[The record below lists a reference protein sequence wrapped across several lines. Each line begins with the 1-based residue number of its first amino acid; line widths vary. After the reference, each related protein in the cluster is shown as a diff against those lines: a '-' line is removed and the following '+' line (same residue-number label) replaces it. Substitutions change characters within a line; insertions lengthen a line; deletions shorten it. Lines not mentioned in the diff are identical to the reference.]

1 MSTTSSPQTIQ
12 VVLPEL
18 GESVTEGIVV
28 EWRVAEGDVVEAG
41 QPLLDVTTD
50 KVDVEVP
57 APAAGRIARIVAAP
71 GDTIEVGALLAEL
84 TTGDAADG
92 GNGTSGGGNGS
103 TTPAADAA
111 PADDGPATLVPIVL
125 PDMESVT
132 EGVVVE
138 WRVAVGDA
146 VEAEQVVLEVS
157 TDKVDLEV
165 PAPAAGRLASIAVP
179 AGETFTVGQPLGEI
193 AAGAAGS
200 APSAP
205 APSAP
210 APAAPAPS
218 APAPSA
224 DGASAAAAAEWPVI
238 SPVARRLAIENGIDP
253 ARIPGSGPGGMIRKA
268 DVVAAAANPSSLKPP
283 VTAAAPSA
291 PIPPVPGE
299 EPVTLRGPAAA
310 LAGYMDESLKIPTAT
325 SFRTLSVAT
334 LDAQRR
340 QLNADLANGGTG
352 GKLSF
357 THLIAWAIIKAVEG
371 LPVMGTG
378 YDVVDGKPTKLVREA
393 VNLGLAVDVE
403 RKDGSRSLLV
413 PVVRDAAAG
422 GFQGFREQFDD
433 LVGRT
438 RAGQVKPDELR
449 GATVT
454 LTNPGGIG
462 TIASVPRLMPGQGT
476 IVATGSIGY
485 PPGLASV
492 RPEALKDLGVEKVM
506 TMTSTYDHRV
516 IQGAESGQFL
526 ADIDGFLSGKNG
538 FYEDIRASLGL
549 GAAAPA
555 PEVAAPAPAVA
566 APAGVPAVTDDELLA
581 GVAAAMSVVK
591 AHRSHGHLAARLD
604 PLGSEPPGDPALST
618 ENVGLTPEVMARI
631 PASLLRV
638 KVAGDS
644 FATALPHLRDAYCGT
659 IAYEIEHLSDHQK
672 RLWLRGVIESGR
684 LRSPLA
690 NERRLEVLDRLV
702 HVDAF
707 ERFLRRTYLGQKT
720 FSIEG
725 VDALVSIVDQV
736 IEAGA
741 EEGAKEVVLGM
752 AHRGRLAFITHV
764 CGRPAE
770 SILAEFEGHMA
781 FESGDEDMR
790 ETAGDVKYHLG
801 AEGTFTSRAGRQV
814 TVRLAANPSHLEQV
828 NAVAEGHTRAV
839 QTLRTD
845 RTPRHDPASAVP
857 VVIHGDAAF
866 SGQGVV
872 AETLNMQALKGYSTG
887 GTVHVIA
894 NNQIGFTTDPY
905 DSRSTYHVSD
915 LARGFDV
922 PVIHVNADDVDACIS
937 AAQIASA
944 YRARYQRDVLINL
957 IGYRRLG
964 HNELDEPAYTQ
975 PVMSR
980 TIKAHPPVS
989 KIYAQKLI
997 DEGVVTRAQVDEMI
1011 AAAERHMRDA
1021 HEAVTSRG
1029 ELGAGGNGENGRQP
1043 SRGTHPV
1050 ATAVAEDTLRTL
1062 NEQLLAVPDGFTIH
1076 PKLKPQL
1083 ERRREA
1089 IDSPEPAIAWAH
1101 AEALAFA
1108 SLLTEGVPVRLTGQD
1123 SARGTFSQRHLELHD
1138 VGEGETWTPHT
1149 GRVHTP
1155 LGNLL
1160 RASASL
1166 ELHNSP
1172 LSEAAAVGFEYGY
1185 STQAPEALVLWE
1197 AQYGD
1202 FANGAQIM
1210 IDQFIVSGRA
1220 KWGETSRL
1228 TLLLPHGY
1236 EGNGPEHS
1244 SARIERFLQAAAEDN
1259 IRVANCSTAA
1269 NYFHLLRKQA
1279 LTDQQRPLIIFT
1291 PKSLLRAKT
1300 ASSTLADLTDGAFHP
1315 VFDDAAAAERRDRI
1329 TRLILCSGKVYHELE
1344 GHAERAAQEDL
1355 AIGRVELLFPFPDEH
1370 IQDLIASYPN
1380 LTTVTWVQEEPRN
1393 MGAWE
1398 FARLQL
1404 ERVLPDG
1411 VTLEYAGRARRAS
1424 TSEGYPQAHQAEQ
1437 ERLLRAAL
1445 NPDQE

>member
-1 MSTTSSPQTIQ
+1 MSTTSSQTIQ
-12 VVLPEL
+12 VLLPEL

-28 EWRVAEGDVVEAG
+28 EWRVAEGDVVETG

-57 APAAGRIARIVAAP
+57 APAAGRITRIVAAP
-71 GDTIEVGALLAEL
+71 GETVEVGALLAEL
-84 TTGDAADG
+84 AAGDTAANG
-92 GNGTSGGGNGS
+92 SGNGA
-103 TTPAADAA
+103 PAPA
-111 PADDGPATLVPIVL
+111 ADDGPATMVPIVL

-138 WRVAVGDA
+138 WRVAVGDTVA
-146 VEAEQVVLEVS
+146 AEQIVVEVS

-165 PAPAAGRLASIAVP
+165 PAPAAGRLESIAIP

-193 AAGAAGS
+193 AAGAS
-200 APSAP
+200 ATATP
-205 APSAP
+205 APTADEP
-210 APAAPAPS
+210 APAVDAGPAP
-218 APAPSA
+218 
-224 DGASAAAAAEWPVI
+224 DGSAAAGTEWPRI
-238 SPVARRLAIENGIDP
+238 SPVARRLAIEHGIDP
-253 ARIPGSGPGGMIRKA
+253 ATVSGSGPGGMVRKA
-268 DVVAAAANPSSLKPP
+268 DVVAAASRPAA
-283 VTAAAPSA
+283 AAAPAASPA
-291 PIPPVPGE
+291 PAVAGE
-299 EPVTLRGPAAA
+299 EAVILRGPAAA

-340 QLNADLANGGTG
+340 QINADLAAAGQK

-357 THLIAWAIIKAVEG
+357 THLIAWAIVRAVRSQ
-371 LPVMGTG
+371 PVMGTG
-378 YDVVDGKPTKLVREA
+378 FDVVDGKPHKLVREA

-413 PVVRDAAAG
+413 PVVRDAGSG
-422 GFQGFREQFDD
+422 GFGAFRTAFDD

-476 IVATGSIGY
+476 IVATGSIAY

-492 RPEALKDLGVEKVM
+492 RPETLKDLGVEKVM
-506 TMTSTYDHRV
+506 TVTSTYDHRV
-516 IQGAESGQFL
+516 IQGAESGAFL
-526 ADIDGFLSGKNG
+526 AEIDHLLSGDDG
-538 FYEDIRASLGL
+538 FYEDVRAGLGL
-549 GAAAPA
+549 GAAAPIA
-555 PEVAAPAPAVA
+555 LPAPAPVA
-566 APAGVPAVTDDELLA
+566 ASATAGAPVVTDDELLA

-618 ENVGLTPEVMARI
+618 ENVGLSPEVMARI

-638 KVAGDS
+638 KVPGDS
-644 FATALPHLRDAYCGT
+644 FAAALPHLRAAYCGN
-659 IAYEIEHLSDHQK
+659 IAYEIEHISDHQK

-684 LRSPLA
+684 LRAPLSA
-690 NERRLEVLDRLV
+690 DRRIAALERLV
-702 HVDAF
+702 QVDAF

-725 VDALVSIVDQV
+725 VDALVTITDQV
-736 IEAGA
+736 IELGA
-741 EEGAKEVVLGM
+741 DDGASQVVLGM

-764 CGRPAE
+764 VGRPPE

-781 FESGDEDMR
+781 FESGEEDMR

-801 AEGTFTSRAGRQV
+801 AEGTYVSRAGRTV

-828 NAVAEGHTRAV
+828 NAVAEGHTRAI
-839 QTLRTD
+839 QTQRSGRD
-845 RTPRHDPASAVP
+845 PVHDASSAVP
-857 VVIHGDAAF
+857 VLIHGDAAF
-866 SGQGVV
+866 TGQGVV
-872 AETLNMQALKGYSTG
+872 AETLNLQALTGYSTG
-887 GTVHVIA
+887 GTVHIIA

-915 LARGFDV
+915 LARGFDI

-937 AAQIASA
+937 AAQIAAA
-944 YRARYQRDVLINL
+944 YRSRYQRDVLINL

-989 KIYAQKLI
+989 KIYGQKLI
-997 DEGVVTRAQVDEMI
+997 DDGIATREQVDEMI
-1011 AAAERHMRDA
+1011 ATAERRMREA

-1029 ELGAGGNGENGRQP
+1029 ELGTQGNGENGRTGVRKTQP
-1043 SRGTHPV
+1043 L
-1050 ATAVAEDTLRTL
+1050 ATAVAEETLRSL

-1076 PKLKPQL
+1076 PKLRPQL

-1089 IDSPEPAIAWAH
+1089 LETDEAAITWGH

-1155 LGNLL
+1155 LANLL

-1185 STQAPEALVLWE
+1185 STHAPETLVLWE

-1210 IDQFIVSGRA
+1210 IDQFLVSGRA

-1269 NYFHLLRKQA
+1269 NYFHLLRK
-1279 LTDQQRPLIIFT
+1279 LFT
-1291 PKSLLRAKT
+1291 PKSLLRAKS
-1300 ASSTLADLTDGAFHP
+1300 ASSRLSDLSDGAFHP
-1315 VFDDAAAAERRDRI
+1315 VFDDARTEGRRDGV
-1329 TRLILCSGKVYHELE
+1329 TRLILCSGKVFHELD
-1344 GHAERAAQEDL
+1344 GHEDRDAHPEL
-1355 AIGRVELLFPFPDEH
+1355 AIGRVELLFPFPDEQ
-1370 IQDLIASYPN
+1370 ITELVASYPG

-1404 ERVLPDG
+1404 ERILPEG
-1411 VTLEYAGRARRAS
+1411 VTLEYVGRARRAS